1 MKKLLILIIGL
12 NFISCSRLTPSGF
25 WLNYKSD
32 LITEKLNDQG
42 PWGGTLAVSWKTKSD
57 SKFNTAD
64 LIKVAEKNSWILIDS
79 LEIDQAELKIMTE
92 FQKPTI
98 RLPLKNFE
106 PNPKKADY
114 KSQPLPRWI
123 NEDAKLLRF
132 KTNRLIFDSGTD
144 DSTTENGFIL
154 ISENGMQ
161 MTVYQIWGE

>member
-12 NFISCSRLTPSGF
+12 NFISCSRVTPSGF
-25 WLNYKSD
+25 WLRHKSD

-42 PWGGTLAVSWKTKSD
+42 PWGGTLAINWKAKPNSEFTIADFIEVAEQNSWKLVD
-57 SKFNTAD
+57 SMKIA
-64 LIKVAEKNSWILIDS
+64 
-79 LEIDQAELKIMTE
+79 QAELKNLTE
-92 FQKPTI
+92 LKKPII

-106 PNPKKADY
+106 PNSKEVDY

-123 NEDAKLLRF
+123 NTNSKLYTF

-154 ISENGMQ
+154 FSENGME